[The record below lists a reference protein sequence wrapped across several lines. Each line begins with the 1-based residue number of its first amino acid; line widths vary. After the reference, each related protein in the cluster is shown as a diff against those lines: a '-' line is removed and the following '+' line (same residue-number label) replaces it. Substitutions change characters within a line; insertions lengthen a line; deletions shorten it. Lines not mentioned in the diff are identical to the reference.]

1 MTDPSDYA
9 AADAALPLPGL
20 DTPAAGMTALERAA
34 RRSLD
39 ALDKAGL
46 LNETHALPMALV
58 LDLARAVAMGTSTG
72 KASAAALAA
81 AQLREAFLLLP
92 VLDDAPAQDEWDQL
106 AIRMRQ
112 EADRERARQARQAL
126 P

>member
-1 MTDPSDYA
+1 MEPSDYA

-20 DTPAAGMTALERAA
+20 ERPKAGVTDLELAA

-39 ALDKAGL
+39 ALARANL
-46 LNETHALPMALV
+46 LNESHSLPMALI
-58 LDLARAVAMGTSTG
+58 LDLARAVAHGTATG

-81 AQLREAFLLLP
+81 AQLREAWQLLP
-92 VLDDAPAQDEWDQL
+92 AMEQAPAEDEWTQL
-106 AIRMRQ
+106 ARQ
-112 EADRERARQARQAL
+112 LREEADAERERQRRQAL